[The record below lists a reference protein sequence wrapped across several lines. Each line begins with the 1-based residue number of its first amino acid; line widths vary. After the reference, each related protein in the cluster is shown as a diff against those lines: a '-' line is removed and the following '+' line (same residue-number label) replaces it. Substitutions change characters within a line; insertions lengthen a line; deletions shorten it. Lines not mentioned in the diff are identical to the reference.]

1 MNMWDSIQ
9 NMNILATCKNYDGE
23 SRYIWYMWFDKCIGD
38 KHFSL
43 TRKKEVL
50 THV

>member
-23 SRYIWYMWFDKCIGD
+23 RRYI
-38 KHFSL
+38 
-43 TRKKEVL
+43 
-50 THV
+50 